1 MRSTDLTVGAKEK
14 ISLSTDASTKTSSKR
29 ATFSLDTWAV
39 IVAIIM
45 ALAVKFDIFKSVPW

>member
-1 MRSTDLTVGAKEK
+1 MSTDT
-14 ISLSTDASTKTSSKR
+14 STKTSTKR
-29 ATFSLDTWAV
+29 APFSLDTWAV